1 MKYLLM
7 IGLVIAS
14 FAGGIYFENNRLLG
28 EPDKTA
34 AIMLSRQAID
44 NSSYQI
50 KVNSEYLKLLQG
62 QEYQLLS
69 DKITSNIEV
78 LTGIKNTAEVIC
90 NDVPCSEEQKA
101 YIIDQ

>member
-1 MKYLLM
+1 MNHLFAF
-7 IGLVIAS
+7 GLASAS
-14 FAGGIYFENNRLLG
+14 FIGGIYFENHRLLG
-28 EPDKTA
+28 EPDKTV

-50 KVNSEYLKLLQG
+50 TVNSEYLKLLQG

-78 LTGIKNTAEVIC
+78 LTGIRNTAEVIC
-90 NDVPCSEEQKA
+90 NEVPCSEEQKA
-101 YIIDQ
+101 YISGK